1 MTMFRY
7 LLFGVGLV
15 ALQGCSS
22 AAVTEDVAES
32 QAATQG
38 SANLTITSSS
48 NNNYCA
54 NVTLVNGLSTAT
66 TKWQVLLDL
75 STSKITN
82 SWSGTFSGTTGQ
94 ISVSPASYN
103 PSISPGGNATF
114 GWCASIPS
122 STVRPKMRAWNFE
135 MNVYQTCQS
144 NNGVNPTKAALAV
157 AMGMELGRWKPNID
171 LMQTGNNR
179 VGLSP
184 TGLARCKNGCPNTKG
199 LLGQATATAEMMSYV
214 FDPANYG
221 SELVS
226 GFGRQASNYQ
236 NIVLNYPSQI
246 PPEHKL
252 TYVAGPVNIGVGACG
267 PHYLFQV
274 DNPDGTAM
282 TTKQAANMANWL
294 CFYGMNGTNGYGC
307 GSNPYIGFFQTSN
320 GCPSGRTC
328 IAIDPTDGD
337 NGTTSST
344 SSGSA
349 VTYPMNRV
357 YDPYGTLLGTFCIT
371 TTQLYGVLTSECA
384 AYPFTCGFEYCIPT
398 P

>member
-1 MTMFRY
+1 MTTIRY
-7 LLFGVGLV
+7 LLYGVGLI

-32 QAATQG
+32 QAAATQG

-48 NNNYCA
+48 NNQYCA
-54 NVTLVNGLSTAT
+54 NLTLVNGLATAT

-75 STSKITN
+75 STSVITG

-94 ISVSPASYN
+94 ITVTPVSYNSSVSPGS
-103 PSISPGGNATF
+103 SATF
-114 GWCASIPS
+114 GWCASIPN
-122 STVRPKMRAWNFE
+122 STVRPTLRAWNFE

-157 AMGMELGRWKPNID
+157 AMAMELGRWKPNLD
-171 LMQTGNNR
+171 LVQTGNNQ

-184 TGLARCKNGCPNTKG
+184 TGLAQCKNGCPNTKG
-199 LLGQATATAEMMSYV
+199 LLGQATATSEMTSNV

-226 GFGRQASNYQ
+226 GFGRQSSNYQ
-236 NIVLNYPSQI
+236 NIVQNYPSQI

-252 TYVAGPVNIGVGACG
+252 TYVAGPVNMGVGACG

-274 DNPDGTAM
+274 DNLDGTPM

-307 GSNPYIGFFQTSN
+307 GSNPYLGFFQTSN
-320 GCPSGRTC
+320 GCPSGRSC

-337 NGTTSST
+337 NGTISTT

-349 VTYPMNRV
+349 VTYPMNRA
-357 YDPYGTLLGTFCIT
+357 YDPTSSLLGSPCIT
-371 TTQLYGVLTSECA
+371 TLGRLGTMTSRCA
-384 AYPFTCGFEYCIPT
+384 GYPNTCGYDYCLAN
-398 P
+398 